1 MNWSI
6 NDENAKTINGLILK
20 TIDEI
25 PIANLCFT
33 NESYRFEILK
43 IKNNSI
49 TSVKIQRI

>member
-1 MNWSI
+1 MLAKQLELM
-6 NDENAKTINGLILK
+6 DEKFNGLILK

-49 TSVKIQRI
+49 TSVKIQKI